1 MYHSIL
7 TPNAAFLKFKGTS
20 EIALGEKGAERLL
33 GKGHAAVKLEGE
45 EAIITAQVPF
55 ITTEEIETIVSEIS
69 INH

>member
-1 MYHSIL
+1 
-7 TPNAAFLKFKGTS
+7 
-20 EIALGEKGAERLL
+20 
-33 GKGHAAVKLEGE
+33 VKLEGE